1 MDTASSRLRCYS
13 LAQELANL
21 GFAVQLGMVPEQ
33 IVDVLFVQK
42 RINAEILELAKSV
55 KRRGGLVIYDI
66 DDYGDALA
74 GLKVESKVH
83 AEFIDHCDVISVDT
97 DVRHEVFSAD
107 PLYARIPN
115 RWVIADPIDYVSQIP
130 AGNDVVPTASEGV
143 IGCWFGNAP
152 NIVPAI
158 PFLEAARYSPAV
170 AGINVI
176 SNKEFLGKLAEM
188 LPGYGIEPWVL
199 STFPQRLRASDFCL
213 LIHDAGIEGVQK
225 SNNKMLASL
234 ALGVVPFVSRTPAY
248 ETAARAMGLED
259 LLLDSPEDLAA
270 KLTKENLQALKHA
283 IAASQCQNELNK
295 FMPAYVA
302 QDFADKL
309 NALLG
314 ERSQAASAKRL
325 TIITHHYNNEAAVS
339 LQLNTWRSYSP
350 EVLALIDIILVDDY
364 SDRSLV
370 PDISG
375 LPIRLLRV
383 ETDIDWNM
391 AGCRNLAATQAKTDW
406 LLFHD
411 IDHVMDG
418 ENISR
423 LLAGLFSLDAETLY
437 RFSRIENGVLID
449 SHVNSFLVKR
459 AMFWDSNG
467 YDEDFC
473 GFYGFEDIY
482 LLECWMRKGNKILLL
497 NNVEFR
503 VEGSST
509 PRLSRD
515 VSRNRALME
524 QKLASNDSFGGERIR
539 FKWAEL

>member
-1 MDTASSRLRCYS
+1 M
-13 LAQELANL
+13 
-21 GFAVQLGMVPEQ
+21 
-33 IVDVLFVQK
+33 
-42 RINAEILELAKSV
+42 
-55 KRRGGLVIYDI
+55 
-66 DDYGDALA
+66 
-74 GLKVESKVH
+74 
-83 AEFIDHCDVISVDT
+83 
-97 DVRHEVFSAD
+97 
-107 PLYARIPN
+107 
-115 RWVIADPIDYVSQIP
+115 
-130 AGNDVVPTASEGV
+130 
-143 IGCWFGNAP
+143 
-152 NIVPAI
+152 
-158 PFLEAARYSPAV
+158 
-170 AGINVI
+170 
-176 SNKEFLGKLAEM
+176 
-188 LPGYGIEPWVL
+188 
-199 STFPQRLRASDFCL
+199 
-213 LIHDAGIEGVQK
+213 
-225 SNNKMLASL
+225 
-234 ALGVVPFVSRTPAY
+234 
-248 ETAARAMGLED
+248 
-259 LLLDSPEDLAA
+259 
-270 KLTKENLQALKHA
+270 
-283 IAASQCQNELNK
+283 
-295 FMPAYVA
+295 
-302 QDFADKL
+302 
-309 NALLG
+309 
-314 ERSQAASAKRL
+314 
-325 TIITHHYNNEAAVS
+325 
-339 LQLNTWRSYSP
+339 QLNTWRSYSP

-423 LLAGLFSLDAETLY
+423 LLAGLSSLDAETLY

-459 AMFWDSNG
+459 AMFWDLNG

-524 QKLASNDSFGGERIR
+524 QKLASADSVGGESIR